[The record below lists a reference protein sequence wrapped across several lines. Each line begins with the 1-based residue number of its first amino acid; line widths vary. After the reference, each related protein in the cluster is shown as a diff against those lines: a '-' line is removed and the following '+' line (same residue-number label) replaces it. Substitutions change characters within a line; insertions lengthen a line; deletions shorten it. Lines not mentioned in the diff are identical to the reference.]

1 MWRVELLRGAMFLLL
16 IYDVKAFE
24 HRKRWKRS
32 RARVKTS
39 TRRRRFERVCLS
51 AVREKKKKRK
61 ETTPSSALSF
71 SSFQR
76 GTRVWLWRDGI
87 KGSPQSPS
95 LCFFI
100 MRVSSPHDVACHT
113 LLGGPELRRKSS
125 GLSRVAAQ
133 QFGHCSP
140 SRAQTP
146 PTPSTPSLDPTLR
159 ERRKKKIPSGGR
171 RVELTACFR
180 SFWERA
186 RKGVL
191 VFVRYRYM
199 E

>member
-32 RARVKTS
+32 RAWVKTS
-39 TRRRRFERVCLS
+39 TRRRCFERVCLS
-51 AVREKKKKRK
+51 TAKIIIKQPHRV
-61 ETTPSSALSF
+61 LLF
-71 SSFQR
+71 FFLQR
-76 GTRVWLWRDGI
+76 GPGVWLLWRDGI

-100 MRVSSPHDVACHT
+100 TRVSSPHDVACHT

-146 PTPSTPSLDPTLR
+146 PTPYNPLRGGKKDPIRLLEWGTHSVFPQFWKR
-159 ERRKKKIPSGGR
+159 TRK
-171 RVELTACFR
+171 CM
-180 SFWERA
+180 
-186 RKGVL
+186 L
-191 VFVRYRYM
+191 VFVSFWYIEYQNKRYNKIK
-199 E
+199 

>member
-1 MWRVELLRGAMFLLL
+1 MFLLL

-51 AVREKKKKRK
+51 AAVKKEKKPHRV
-61 ETTPSSALSF
+61 LLLF
-71 SSFQR
+71 FSFQR
-76 GTRVWLWRDGI
+76 GTRVWLRRDGI

-146 PTPSTPSLDPTLR
+146 PRPPPPPSHS
-159 ERRKKKIPSGGR
+159 EGEKKKKKRSHQAAVVWNSQ
-171 RVELTACFR
+171 RVAAVFGKEQASAC
-180 SFWERA
+180 
-186 RKGVL
+186 
-191 VFVRYRYM
+191 
-199 E
+199 